1 MTRTANPGT
10 ASPQASS
17 EIEIREGLEGVT
29 PGRVAVLYRR
39 APLLRPVS
47 DPSKLRTMFERA
59 SLVLTA
65 WKGSRLVGIARVLSD
80 GVLYSFLVD
89 LAVEPDVQGLG
100 IGRLLVL
107 SVLERC
113 RGTDLLVRGNL
124 GRLFRHEG
132 LEVVTDAWMVPA
144 KRTPH

>member
-1 MTRTANPGT
+1 
-10 ASPQASS
+10 
-17 EIEIREGLEGVT
+17 
-29 PGRVAVLYRR
+29 
-39 APLLRPVS
+39 
-47 DPSKLRTMFERA
+47 MFERA

>member
-1 MTRTANPGT
+1 MTRVSSIGGQT
-10 ASPQASS
+10 PQATS
-17 EIEIREGLEGVT
+17 EIQIREGLEGLT
-29 PGRVAVLYRR
+29 PGRIAVLYRR

-47 DPSKLRTMFERA
+47 DPEKVWTMFERA

-80 GVLYSFLVD
+80 SVLYSYLVD

-100 IGRLLVL
+100 IGRLLVR
-107 SVLERC
+107 SVLDRC
-113 RGTDLLVRGNL
+113 QNTDLLVRGNL

-132 LEVVTDAWMVPA
+132 LDVVTDAWAVPA
-144 KRTPH
+144 RR

>member
-1 MTRTANPGT
+1 MTRVSSIGGQ
-10 ASPQASS
+10 SPQATS
-17 EIEIREGLEGVT
+17 EIQIREGLEGLT
-29 PGRVAVLYRR
+29 PGRIAVLYRR

-47 DPSKLRTMFERA
+47 DPEKVWTMFERA

-80 GVLYSFLVD
+80 SVLYSYLVD

-100 IGRLLVL
+100 IGRLLVR
-107 SVLERC
+107 SVLDRC
-113 RGTDLLVRGNL
+113 QNTDLLVRGNL

-132 LEVVTDAWMVPA
+132 LDVVTDAWAVPA
-144 KRTPH
+144 RR